1 MIKTPKGDVL
11 HFEQLPHFYSLLKT
25 VLISLLSEHC
35 LIMGRAWPGV
45 AEFTLRGWD
54 RAGIRNRECL
64 LKWGSGLVGAGGLPF
79 RSWETTGT
87 S

>member
-25 VLISLLSEHC
+25 VLISLLSEHR

-45 AEFTLRGWD
+45 AEFTRRD
-54 RAGIRNRECL
+54 
-64 LKWGSGLVGAGGLPF
+64 
-79 RSWETTGT
+79 GT
-87 S
+87 EQESEIGNVS